1 MTLVGLLSSAP
12 THEQWR
18 VMSDI
23 NETQQD
29 LAANEQPLDAEV
41 SSRHSRVSLVLRLFA
56 GAVAGWT
63 VWAFAASR
71 MVWFTALEGSQ
82 TLTTGYLRYAIDSPA
97 NILLVLILAS
107 TEMLFAKR
115 RAVRILGIF
124 VFPAGSIILAMLRG
138 TPPDWDPGAYIFVI
152 IGLFAAVSI
161 ATTHKVASARAY
173 KLAAPVLAAA
183 LILITLAVSPGVP
196 QSAYT
201 FASAQWDREAV
212 EYKCD
217 NPSSGFALQQ
227 DPVWSI
233 MQTPSLCSDVAAYE
247 LSKAEDGCYSASE
260 AYAHLALNQGSHAND
275 PSLAALTAQTDL
287 TSAWLRGRDEMESGF
302 CVRTKNNVRTFTRS
316 DGSGLFSVGVT
327 EWEDIRD

>member
-1 MTLVGLLSSAP
+1 MTLVGLLSIVH
-12 THEQWR
+12 THEQCS

-29 LAANEQPLDAEV
+29 LAANEQPLDAKL

-56 GAVAGWT
+56 GAVAGWS

-71 MVWFTALEGSQ
+71 MVWFTALEGNR
-82 TLTTGYLRYAIDSPA
+82 TLTTGYLRYALSPN
-97 NILLVLILAS
+97 NIALVLIIAC

-124 VFPAGSIILAMLRG
+124 VLPAGSILLARLGG
-138 TPPDWDPGAYIFVI
+138 TNLAWDPGAYIFVI
-152 IGLFAAVSI
+152 IGFFAAVSV

-173 KLAAPVLAAA
+173 KLAVPVLAAA

-201 FASAQWDREAV
+201 YASTQWDGEAV

-260 AYAHLALNQGSHAND
+260 TYAHLALAQGSHAND
-275 PSLAALTAQTDL
+275 PSWAALTAQADL

-302 CVRTKNNVRTFTRS
+302 CVQTKNKVRTFTRS

>member
-1 MTLVGLLSSAP
+1 MTLVDLLSIAP
-12 THEQWR
+12 THEQCH

-29 LAANEQPLDAEV
+29 LAATEQPLDVEV
-41 SSRHSRVSLVLRLFA
+41 SSRHNRVSLVLRLFA
-56 GAVAGWT
+56 GAVAGWS

-71 MVWFTALEGSQ
+71 MVRFTALEGSQ
-82 TLTTGYLRYAIDSPA
+82 TLTTGYLRYVIDSPQ

-124 VFPAGSIILAMLRG
+124 VLPTGSILLALLQG

-152 IGLFAAVSI
+152 IGLFAAVSV

-173 KLAAPVLAAA
+173 KLAVPVLAAA

-201 FASAQWDREAV
+201 HSTAWDREAV

-217 NPSSGFALQQ
+217 NPSSGFARQQ

-260 AYAHLALNQGSHAND
+260 AYAYLALVQGSHADN
-275 PSLAALTAQTDL
+275 PSYAALTAQAGL

>member
-1 MTLVGLLSSAP
+1 MTLVDLLSIAP
-12 THEQWR
+12 THEQCH

-29 LAANEQPLDAEV
+29 LAATEQPLDVEV

-56 GAVAGWT
+56 GAVAGWC

-71 MVWFTALEGSQ
+71 MVRFTALEGSQ
-82 TLTTGYLRYAIDSPA
+82 TLTTGYLRYVIDSPA

-124 VFPAGSIILAMLRG
+124 VFPAGSILLALLQG
-138 TPPDWDPGAYIFVI
+138 TPPAWDPGAYIFVI
-152 IGLFAAVSI
+152 IGLFAAVSV

-173 KLAAPVLAAA
+173 KLAVPVLAAA

-201 FASAQWDREAV
+201 FASAQWDRDAV

-260 AYAHLALNQGSHAND
+260 TYAHLALVQGSHADD
-275 PSLAALTAQTDL
+275 PSLAVLTAQKDL

-327 EWEDIRD
+327 EWEDIGD

>member
-1 MTLVGLLSSAP
+1 MTLVGILSITPA
-12 THEQWR
+12 HEQCR

-23 NETQQD
+23 NKTQQD
-29 LAANEQPLDAEV
+29 LAANEPPLDAKLP
-41 SSRHSRVSLVLRLFA
+41 SRHSRVYLVLRLFA
-56 GAVAGWT
+56 GAVAGWS

-71 MVWFTALEGSQ
+71 MVRFTALEGSQ
-82 TLTTGYLRYAIDSPA
+82 TLTTGYLRYVLSPN
-97 NILLVLILAS
+97 NIALVFFIAC
-107 TEMLFAKR
+107 TEMLFAER
-115 RAVRILGIF
+115 RAVRVLGIF
-124 VFPAGSIILAMLRG
+124 VLPAGSILLARLGG
-138 TPPDWDPGAYIFVI
+138 TNPAWDPGTYICVLV
-152 IGLFAAVSI
+152 GLFAAVSV
-161 ATTHKVASARAY
+161 AATHKVASAWAY

-183 LILITLAVSPGVP
+183 LILVTLAVSPGVP

-201 FASAQWDREAV
+201 TAVTKWDRDAV

-217 NPSSGFALQQ
+217 NLSSGFARQQ
-227 DPVWSI
+227 DSVWSI

-260 AYAHLALNQGSHAND
+260 AYAHLALVQGSHADN
-275 PSLAALTAQTDL
+275 PSYAALTAQTDL

-327 EWEDIRD
+327 EWEAIRD

>member
-1 MTLVGLLSSAP
+1 MTLVGLLSIVP
-12 THEQWR
+12 THEQCR

-41 SSRHSRVSLVLRLFA
+41 SSRHNRVSLVLRLFA
-56 GAVAGWT
+56 GAVAGWC

-71 MVWFTALEGSQ
+71 MVWFTALEGNR
-82 TLTTGYLRYAIDSPA
+82 TLTTGYLRYVIDRPA

-124 VFPAGSIILAMLRG
+124 VLPAGSILLAMLQG

-152 IGLFAAVSI
+152 IGLFAAVSV
-161 ATTHKVASARAY
+161 AATHKVASARAY
-173 KLAAPVLAAA
+173 KLYVPVLAAA

-201 FASAQWDREAV
+201 HSTAWDREAV

-260 AYAHLALNQGSHAND
+260 AYAHLALVQGSHAND

>member
-1 MTLVGLLSSAP
+1 MTLVGLLSIVH

-56 GAVAGWT
+56 GAVAGWS

-71 MVWFTALEGSQ
+71 MVWFTALEGNR
-82 TLTTGYLRYAIDSPA
+82 TLTTGYLRYVIDRPA

-124 VFPAGSIILAMLRG
+124 VLPAGSILLAMLRG

-152 IGLFAAVSI
+152 IGLFAAVSV

-173 KLAAPVLAAA
+173 KLAVPVLAAA

-201 FASAQWDREAV
+201 HRAAWDREAV

>member
-1 MTLVGLLSSAP
+1 MTLVGLLSIVP
-12 THEQWR
+12 THEQCR

-29 LAANEQPLDAEV
+29 LAANEQPLDAKL

-56 GAVAGWT
+56 GAVAGWS

-71 MVWFTALEGSQ
+71 MVRFTALEGSQ
-82 TLTTGYLRYAIDSPA
+82 TLTTGYLRYVLSPN
-97 NILLVLILAS
+97 NIALVFFIAC
-107 TEMLFAKR
+107 TEMLFAER
-115 RAVRILGIF
+115 RAVRVLGIF
-124 VFPAGSIILAMLRG
+124 VLPAGSILLALLSG
-138 TPPDWDPGAYIFVI
+138 TNPAWDPGAYIFVI
-152 IGLFAAVSI
+152 IGLFAAVSV
-161 ATTHKVASARAY
+161 AATHKVASTRAY

-183 LILITLAVSPGVP
+183 LILVTLALSPGVP

-201 FASAQWDREAV
+201 YSTTWDREAV
-212 EYKCD
+212 EYKCG

-260 AYAHLALNQGSHAND
+260 TYAHLALVQGSHAND
-275 PSLAALTAQTDL
+275 PSLAVLTAQTDL

-302 CVRTKNNVRTFTRS
+302 CVQTKNKVRTFTRS

>member
-1 MTLVGLLSSAP
+1 MTLVGLLSIVP
-12 THEQWR
+12 NHEQCR

-23 NETQQD
+23 NKTQQD

-56 GAVAGWT
+56 GAVAGWS

-71 MVWFTALEGSQ
+71 MVWFTALEGNR
-82 TLTTGYLRYAIDSPA
+82 TLTTGYLRYVIDRPA

-124 VFPAGSIILAMLRG
+124 VLPAGSILLAMLQG

-152 IGLFAAVSI
+152 IGLFAAVSV
-161 ATTHKVASARAY
+161 AATHKVASARAY
-173 KLAAPVLAAA
+173 KLAVPVLAAA

-201 FASAQWDREAV
+201 PRTAWDREAV

-260 AYAHLALNQGSHAND
+260 TYAHLALAQGSHAND
-275 PSLAALTAQTDL
+275 PSWAALTAQADL

>member
-1 MTLVGLLSSAP
+1 MTLVGLLSIVH
-12 THEQWR
+12 THEQCS

-41 SSRHSRVSLVLRLFA
+41 SSRHNRVSLVLRLFA
-56 GAVAGWT
+56 GAVAGWS

-71 MVWFTALEGSQ
+71 MVWFTALEGNR
-82 TLTTGYLRYAIDSPA
+82 TLTTGYLRYVIDRPA

-107 TEMLFAKR
+107 TEMLFAER

-124 VFPAGSIILAMLRG
+124 VFPAGSILLAMLQG

-152 IGLFAAVSI
+152 IGLFAAVSV

-173 KLAAPVLAAA
+173 KLAVPVLAAA

-201 FASAQWDREAV
+201 FASAQWDRDAV

-217 NPSSGFALQQ
+217 NPSSGYALQQ